1 MIMDI
6 VKEKITTNNKKNS
19 SLTIGDKIY
28 KYIALRGI
36 GVYEVCGFI
45 DDYVLVKSTFC
56 KSFGCESHHPC
67 IVKINRVDGLKDVYK
82 YVEMMQT
89 CGIDTYLSTDDDGE
103 EIEIDNSYMW
113 HTSDDGYYYV
123 SKKKCAAE
131 KGKKIISDYRKKIE
145 AKKNEIKNIQLSIE
159 KMENHIKEVENWMNG
174 IELKFN

>member
-1 MIMDI
+1 MDI
-6 VKEKITTNNKKNS
+6 VNEKIVTNSKKNTP
-19 SLTIGDKIY
+19 LAIGDKIY
-28 KYIALRGI
+28 KYITLRGI

-45 DDYVLVKSTFC
+45 DDFILVKSTFC
-56 KSFGCESHHPC
+56 KSFWVESNHPC

-145 AKKNEIKNIQLSIE
+145 DNKDKIKEMQSSIE
-159 KMENHIKEVENWMNG
+159 NMENRIKDIENWMNG
-174 IELKFN
+174 VELK

>member
-1 MIMDI
+1 MDI
-6 VKEKITTNNKKNS
+6 VNEKIVTNSKKN
-19 SLTIGDKIY
+19 TPFAIGDKIY
-28 KYIALRGI
+28 KYITLRGI

-45 DDYVLVKSTFC
+45 DDFILVKSTFC
-56 KSFGCESHHPC
+56 KNFGVESKHPC

-145 AKKNEIKNIQLSIE
+145 DNKDKIKEIQSSIE
-159 KMENHIKEVENWMNG
+159 NMENHIKDIENWING
-174 IELKFN
+174 VELK